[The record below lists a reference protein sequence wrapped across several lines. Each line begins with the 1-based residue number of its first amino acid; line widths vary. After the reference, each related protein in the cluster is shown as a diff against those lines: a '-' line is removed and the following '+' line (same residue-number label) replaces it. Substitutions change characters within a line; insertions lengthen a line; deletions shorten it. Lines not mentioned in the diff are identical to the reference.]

1 MKTQKQIQSFSA
13 KDANFIIKEIRY
25 KKKIIKKNIYIYHDL
40 QELFGCIGSLANCDL

>member
-25 KKKIIKKNIYIYHDL
+25 KKNLKKKKNHDL